1 MEILW
6 TTVVMVFVVGV
17 LAVVAWCLFEMSPY
31 AHHSDVFRDP
41 VTGKFIG
48 EPPRLD

>member
-1 MEILW
+1 MTILW
-6 TTVVMVFVVGV
+6 TTIVMVFVIGV

-31 AHHSDVFRDP
+31 AHHRDVYRDSN
-41 VTGKFIG
+41 GKFIG